1 LWCISWRSWWKLKP
15 FRAVDLI
22 QALSLLFYNIGML
35 LYYTAAKVSLLFLP
49 KAKDWIE
56 GRKATAQLLK
66 TFSKPT
72 NANRIWFHCSS
83 LGEFEQARPLMERIK
98 HAKPDA
104 FVLLTFFSPSGYN
117 IRKDFALV
125 DVVCYLPHDTK
136 ANAREMIAAF
146 QPTLVL
152 WTKYD
157 FFYHFLHELKT
168 AKVPVV
174 LFAARFLPEQVFF
187 KSYGVLFRNML
198 RCFTKIYVQD
208 EASRQLLSGI
218 KIESEQA
225 NDTRFDR
232 VIAIANERK
241 TFPTIEQ
248 FIDGRRTV
256 VCGST
261 WQQDEALLAEII
273 KENTFENTAWI
284 IAPHNVNPQN
294 IQRLQDML
302 GDRAVLLSS
311 CQTSS
316 PLPPPKGDKQPD
328 LSFSTRLPHTG
339 DSVVGITKS
348 NVLIIDSIGMLSSI
362 YAYARVA
369 YIGGG
374 FGVSVHNVLEAAVY
388 GVAVLFGSNYQ
399 KSVECIDL
407 IKAGGA
413 FSINN
418 QSELRDKLN
427 ILMQESVA
435 VKTGEIARRYVLKGA
450 GGTEKIFTFVEQHLI
465 G

>member
-1 LWCISWRSWWKLKP
+1 
-15 FRAVDLI
+15 
-22 QALSLLFYNIGML
+22 ML
-35 LYYTAAKVSLLFLP
+35 LYYTAAKVSALFLP

-56 GRKATAQLLK
+56 GRKTTAQLLT

-98 HAKPDA
+98 QAKPDA

-117 IRKDFALV
+117 IRKDFALA

-157 FFYHFLHELKT
+157 FFYHFLHELKI

-174 LFAARFLPEQVFF
+174 LFAARFLPELVFF
-187 KSYGVLFRNML
+187 KSYCVLFRNML

-232 VIAIANERK
+232 VIGIANERK
-241 TFPTIEQ
+241 TFHAIEQ
-248 FIDGRRTV
+248 FIAGRRTV

-261 WQQDEALLAEII
+261 WQQDETLLAEII

-284 IAPHNVNPQN
+284 IAPHNVNPHN
-294 IQRLQDML
+294 IKRLQEML
-302 GDRAVLLSS
+302 GDRAVLLSAIDTNAIS
-311 CQTSS
+311 NN
-316 PLPPPKGDKQPD
+316 
-328 LSFSTRLPHTG
+328 
-339 DSVVGITKS
+339 

-388 GVAVLFGSNYQ
+388 GVAVLFGNKYQ
-399 KSVECIDL
+399 KSFECIDL
-407 IKAGGA
+407 IKKQAA
-413 FSINN
+413 FSISNKT
-418 QSELRDKLN
+418 ELVAQLN
-427 ILMQESVA
+427 MLMEESVA